1 MPRSNN
7 RPRRPMRAAGE
18 ERQVK
23 RETLVR
29 GVRILVSV
37 AMLFGLIS
45 KAHALDFPTRVVR
58 IIVPYAP
65 GGSAEAQARTLA
77 EGLSKIWNQQVI
89 IEDKPGAGTTLG
101 AAYVA
106 GSAPDGYTLYL
117 AGTSHTISP
126 SLYRSI
132 RYDAVKSFSPIS
144 RVATSPFILMVNPS
158 LGVKSVADF
167 LALARSKPGGLTYS
181 TSGVGAGP
189 HLSAEMMKA
198 AAKIDV
204 RHVPYKGSAPAMTAL
219 LGNFVQ
225 FSMGDV
231 SALPNIKAGLL
242 KALAVSTP
250 KRFSQLP
257 DVPTLDE
264 SVQKGVEVTN
274 WSAILAPANTPPE
287 LVDFINRSIAKAL
300 QSPDVVK
307 SYEAQGFDPAPST
320 PEELRDF
327 MTAEVAKYHNVIE
340 KAGIQPE

>member
-1 MPRSNN
+1 M
-7 RPRRPMRAAGE
+7 
-18 ERQVK
+18 
-23 RETLVR
+23 LVR
-29 GVRILVSV
+29 GARILVS
-37 AMLFGLIS
+37 ATMLCGLIS
-45 KAHALDFPTRVVR
+45 KADALDFPTHVVR

-77 EGLSKIWNQQVI
+77 EGLSKIWKQQVI

-106 GSAPDGYTLYL
+106 GSSPDGYTLYL

-158 LGVKSVADF
+158 LGVRSVADF

-257 DVPTLDE
+257 DIPTLDE
-264 SVQKGVEVTN
+264 TVQKGVEVTN
-274 WSAILAPANTPPE
+274 WSAILAPAKTPPE
-287 LVDFINRSIAKAL
+287 LVDFINHSIAKAL

-307 SYEAQGFDPAPST
+307 SYEAQGFEPDPST

-327 MTAEVAKYHNVIE
+327 MVAEVAKYHDVVE
-340 KAGIQPE
+340 KAGISPE

>member
-1 MPRSNN
+1 M
-7 RPRRPMRAAGE
+7 
-18 ERQVK
+18 
-23 RETLVR
+23 LVR
-29 GVRILVSV
+29 GIRIFVSA
-37 AMLFGLIS
+37 AMLCGLIS
-45 KAHALDFPTRVVR
+45 RAHALDFPTHVVR

-89 IEDKPGAGTTLG
+89 VEGKPGAGTTLG

-126 SLYRSI
+126 SLYSSI

-144 RVATSPFILMVNPS
+144 RVATSPFILMVTPK
-158 LGVKSVADF
+158 LGVGSVADF
-167 LALARSKPGGLTYS
+167 LTLARSKPGELTYS

-189 HLSAEMMKA
+189 HLAAEMMKA

-242 KALAVSTP
+242 KALAVTTP

-257 DVPTLDE
+257 DVPTLAE
-264 SVQKGVEVTN
+264 TIQKGVEVTN

-287 LVDFINRSIAKAL
+287 LVDFINHSIAEAL
-300 QSPDVVK
+300 QSPEVVK
-307 SYEAQGFDPAPST
+307 SYKAQGFEPAPST

-327 MTAEVAKYHNVIE
+327 MTAEVVKYHGVIE
-340 KAGIQPE
+340 EAGIKPE

>member
-1 MPRSNN
+1 MI
-7 RPRRPMRAAGE
+7 
-18 ERQVK
+18 
-23 RETLVR
+23 VR
-29 GVRILVSV
+29 GVRILVCA
-37 AMLFGLIS
+37 AMLCGLIS
-45 KAHALDFPTRVVR
+45 RAHALDFPTRVVR

-77 EGLSKIWNQQVI
+77 EGLSKIWKQQVI
-89 IEDKPGAGTTLG
+89 VEDKPGAGTTLG

-106 GSAPDGYTLYL
+106 GSSPDGYTLYL

-158 LGVKSVADF
+158 LGVGSVADF
-167 LALARSKPGGLTYS
+167 LALARSKPGSLTYS

-231 SALPNIKAGLL
+231 SALPSIKAGLL
-242 KALAVSTP
+242 KALAVTTP

-264 SVQKGVEVTN
+264 AVQKGVEVTN
-274 WSAILAPANTPPE
+274 WSAIRAPANTPPE
-287 LVDFINRSIAKAL
+287 LVDFINHSIAKAL

-320 PEELRDF
+320 PAELRDF
-327 MTAEVAKYHNVIE
+327 MTAEVAKYRDVVK
-340 KAGIQPE
+340 KAGIAPE

>member
-1 MPRSNN
+1 
-7 RPRRPMRAAGE
+7 MRAAGE
-18 ERQVK
+18 ERQVR
-23 RETLVR
+23 REMLVR
-29 GVRILVSV
+29 GVRVLVSA
-37 AMLFGLIS
+37 AMLCGLIS
-45 KAHALDFPTRVVR
+45 KAHALDFPTHVVR

-158 LGVKSVADF
+158 LGVKSVTDF

-250 KRFSQLP
+250 RRFSQLP

-274 WSAILAPANTPPE
+274 WSAILAPANTPPDV
-287 LVDFINRSIAKAL
+287 VDFINHSIAKAL

-327 MTAEVAKYHNVIE
+327 MTAEVAKYHGVIE

>member
-1 MPRSNN
+1 MRREVIVRS
-7 RPRRPMRAAGE
+7 A
-18 ERQVK
+18 
-23 RETLVR
+23 
-29 GVRILVSV
+29 RILVSA
-37 AMLFGLIS
+37 AMLCGLIS
-45 KAHALDFPTRVVR
+45 RAHALDFPTHVVR

-77 EGLSKIWNQQVI
+77 EGLSKIWKQQVI
-89 IEDKPGAGTTLG
+89 VEDKPGAGTTLG

-106 GSAPDGYTLYL
+106 GSSPDGYTLYL

-274 WSAILAPANTPPE
+274 WSAILAPAKTPPE
-287 LVDFINRSIAKAL
+287 LVDFINHSIAKAL

-307 SYEAQGFDPAPST
+307 SYQAQGFDPAPST

-327 MTAEVAKYHNVIE
+327 MTAEVAKYHDVVE
-340 KAGIQPE
+340 KAGISPE

>member
-1 MPRSNN
+1 MRREVIVRS
-7 RPRRPMRAAGE
+7 A
-18 ERQVK
+18 
-23 RETLVR
+23 
-29 GVRILVSV
+29 RILVSA
-37 AMLFGLIS
+37 AMLCGLIS
-45 KAHALDFPTRVVR
+45 RAHALDFPTHVVR

-77 EGLSKIWNQQVI
+77 EGLSKIWKQQVI
-89 IEDKPGAGTTLG
+89 VEDKPGAGTTLG

-106 GSAPDGYTLYL
+106 GSSPDGYTLYL

-158 LGVKSVADF
+158 LGVKSVAEF

-274 WSAILAPANTPPE
+274 WSAILAPAKTPPE
-287 LVDFINRSIAKAL
+287 LVDFINHSIAKAL

-307 SYEAQGFDPAPST
+307 SYQAQGFDPAPST

-327 MTAEVAKYHNVIE
+327 MTAEVAKYHDVVE
-340 KAGIQPE
+340 KAGISPE

>member
-1 MPRSNN
+1 MRREVIVRS
-7 RPRRPMRAAGE
+7 A
-18 ERQVK
+18 
-23 RETLVR
+23 
-29 GVRILVSV
+29 RILVSA
-37 AMLFGLIS
+37 AMLCGLIS
-45 KAHALDFPTRVVR
+45 RAHALDFPTHVVR

-77 EGLSKIWNQQVI
+77 EGLSKIWKQQVI
-89 IEDKPGAGTTLG
+89 VEDKPGAGTTLG

-106 GSAPDGYTLYL
+106 GSSPDGYTLYL

-287 LVDFINRSIAKAL
+287 LVDFINHSIAKAL

-307 SYEAQGFDPAPST
+307 SYQAQGFDPAPST

-327 MTAEVAKYHNVIE
+327 MTAEVAKYHDVVE
-340 KAGIQPE
+340 KAGISPE

>member
-1 MPRSNN
+1 M
-7 RPRRPMRAAGE
+7 
-18 ERQVK
+18 
-23 RETLVR
+23 LVR
-29 GVRILVSV
+29 GARILVS
-37 AMLFGLIS
+37 ATMLCGLIS
-45 KAHALDFPTRVVR
+45 KADALDFPTHVVR

-77 EGLSKIWNQQVI
+77 EGLSKIWKQQVI

-106 GSAPDGYTLYL
+106 GSSPDGYTLYL

-158 LGVKSVADF
+158 LGVRSVADF
-167 LALARSKPGGLTYS
+167 LVLARSKPGGLTYS

-257 DVPTLDE
+257 DIPTLDE
-264 SVQKGVEVTN
+264 TVQKGVEVTN
-274 WSAILAPANTPPE
+274 WSAILAPAKTPPE
-287 LVDFINRSIAKAL
+287 LVDFINHSIAKAL

-307 SYEAQGFDPAPST
+307 SYEAQGFEPDPST

-327 MTAEVAKYHNVIE
+327 MVAEVAKYHDVVE
-340 KAGIQPE
+340 KAGISPE

>member
-1 MPRSNN
+1 M
-7 RPRRPMRAAGE
+7 
-18 ERQVK
+18 
-23 RETLVR
+23 LVR
-29 GVRILVSV
+29 GARILVSA
-37 AMLFGLIS
+37 AMLCGLIS
-45 KAHALDFPTRVVR
+45 KADALDFPTHVVR

-77 EGLSKIWNQQVI
+77 EGLSKIWKQQVI

-106 GSAPDGYTLYL
+106 GSSPDGYTLYL

-126 SLYRSI
+126 SLYRTI

-158 LGVKSVADF
+158 LGVRSVADF
-167 LALARSKPGGLTYS
+167 LVLARSKPGGLTYS

-257 DVPTLDE
+257 DIPTLDE
-264 SVQKGVEVTN
+264 TVQKGVEVTN
-274 WSAILAPANTPPE
+274 WSAILAPAKTPPE
-287 LVDFINRSIAKAL
+287 LVDFINHSIAKAL

-307 SYEAQGFDPAPST
+307 SYEAQGFEPDPST

-327 MTAEVAKYHNVIE
+327 MVAEVAKYHDVVE
-340 KAGIQPE
+340 KAGISPE

>member
-1 MPRSNN
+1 
-7 RPRRPMRAAGE
+7 
-18 ERQVK
+18 
-23 RETLVR
+23 
-29 GVRILVSV
+29 
-37 AMLFGLIS
+37 
-45 KAHALDFPTRVVR
+45 
-58 IIVPYAP
+58 
-65 GGSAEAQARTLA
+65 
-77 EGLSKIWNQQVI
+77 LSKIWNQQVI

-287 LVDFINRSIAKAL
+287 LVEFINHSIAKAL
-300 QSPDVVK
+300 KSPEVVK

-327 MTAEVAKYHNVIE
+327 MTAEVAKYHDVIE

>member
-1 MPRSNN
+1 
-7 RPRRPMRAAGE
+7 
-18 ERQVK
+18 
-23 RETLVR
+23 
-29 GVRILVSV
+29 
-37 AMLFGLIS
+37 MLCGLIS
-45 KAHALDFPTRVVR
+45 KADALDFPTHVVR

-77 EGLSKIWNQQVI
+77 EGLSKIWKQQVI

-106 GSAPDGYTLYL
+106 GSSPDGYTLYL

-158 LGVKSVADF
+158 LGVRSVADF

-257 DVPTLDE
+257 DIPTLDE
-264 SVQKGVEVTN
+264 TVQKGVEVTN
-274 WSAILAPANTPPE
+274 WSAILAPAKTPPE
-287 LVDFINRSIAKAL
+287 LVDFINHSIAKAL

-307 SYEAQGFDPAPST
+307 SYEAQGFEPDPST

-327 MTAEVAKYHNVIE
+327 MVAEVAKYHDVVE
-340 KAGIQPE
+340 KAGISPE

>member
-1 MPRSNN
+1 MRREVIVRS
-7 RPRRPMRAAGE
+7 A
-18 ERQVK
+18 
-23 RETLVR
+23 
-29 GVRILVSV
+29 RILVSA
-37 AMLFGLIS
+37 AMLCGLIS
-45 KAHALDFPTRVVR
+45 RAHALDFPTHVVR

-77 EGLSKIWNQQVI
+77 EGLSKIWKQQVI
-89 IEDKPGAGTTLG
+89 VEDKPGAGTTLG

-106 GSAPDGYTLYL
+106 GSSPDGYTLYL
-117 AGTSHTISP
+117 AGTSHTSSP

-274 WSAILAPANTPPE
+274 WSAILAPAKTPPE
-287 LVDFINRSIAKAL
+287 LVDFINHSIAKAL

-307 SYEAQGFDPAPST
+307 SYQAQGFDPAPST

-327 MTAEVAKYHNVIE
+327 MTAEVAKYHDVVE
-340 KAGIQPE
+340 KAGISPE

>member
-1 MPRSNN
+1 M
-7 RPRRPMRAAGE
+7 
-18 ERQVK
+18 
-23 RETLVR
+23 LVR

-37 AMLFGLIS
+37 ALLCGLIS

-144 RVATSPFILMVNPS
+144 RVATSPFILMVNPA

-274 WSAILAPANTPPE
+274 WSAILAPANTPQE

-300 QSPDVVK
+300 KSPEVVK

-327 MTAEVAKYHNVIE
+327 MTAEVAKYHDVIE

>member
-1 MPRSNN
+1 
-7 RPRRPMRAAGE
+7 
-18 ERQVK
+18 
-23 RETLVR
+23 
-29 GVRILVSV
+29 
-37 AMLFGLIS
+37 MLCGLIS
-45 KAHALDFPTRVVR
+45 KADALDFPTHVVR

-77 EGLSKIWNQQVI
+77 EGLSKIWKQQVI

-106 GSAPDGYTLYL
+106 GSSPDGYTLYL

-158 LGVKSVADF
+158 LGVRSVADF
-167 LALARSKPGGLTYS
+167 LVLARSKPGGLTYS

-257 DVPTLDE
+257 DIPTLDE
-264 SVQKGVEVTN
+264 TVQKGVEVTN
-274 WSAILAPANTPPE
+274 WSAILAPAKTPPE
-287 LVDFINRSIAKAL
+287 LVDFINHSIAKAL

-307 SYEAQGFDPAPST
+307 SYEAQGFEPDPST

-327 MTAEVAKYHNVIE
+327 MVAEVAKYHDVVE
-340 KAGIQPE
+340 KAGISPE

>member
-1 MPRSNN
+1 
-7 RPRRPMRAAGE
+7 
-18 ERQVK
+18 
-23 RETLVR
+23 
-29 GVRILVSV
+29 
-37 AMLFGLIS
+37 MLCGLIS
-45 KAHALDFPTRVVR
+45 KADALDFPTHVVR

-77 EGLSKIWNQQVI
+77 EGLSKIWKQQVI

-106 GSAPDGYTLYL
+106 GSSPDGYTLYL

-158 LGVKSVADF
+158 LGVRSVADF

-257 DVPTLDE
+257 DIPTLDE
-264 SVQKGVEVTN
+264 TVQKGVEVTN
-274 WSAILAPANTPPE
+274 WSAILAPAKTPPE
-287 LVDFINRSIAKAL
+287 LVDFINHSIAKAL
-300 QSPDVVK
+300 QLPDVVK
-307 SYEAQGFDPAPST
+307 SYEAQGFEPDPST

-327 MTAEVAKYHNVIE
+327 MVAEVAKYHDVVE
-340 KAGIQPE
+340 KAGISPE

>member
-1 MPRSNN
+1 M
-7 RPRRPMRAAGE
+7 
-18 ERQVK
+18 
-23 RETLVR
+23 LVR
-29 GVRILVSV
+29 DVRVLVSV
-37 AMLFGLIS
+37 AMLCGLIS
-45 KAHALDFPTRVVR
+45 KAHALDFPTHVVR

-132 RYDAVKSFSPIS
+132 RYDAVKSFSPVS
-144 RVATSPFILMVNPS
+144 RVATSPFILMANPS
-158 LGVKSVADF
+158 LKVKSVADF

-287 LVDFINRSIAKAL
+287 LVDFINRSIAEAL
-300 QSPDVVK
+300 KSPEVVK

-327 MTAEVAKYHNVIE
+327 MTAEVAKYHDVIE

>member
-1 MPRSNN
+1 M
-7 RPRRPMRAAGE
+7 
-18 ERQVK
+18 
-23 RETLVR
+23 LVR
-29 GVRILVSV
+29 GVRILVSA
-37 AMLFGLIS
+37 AMLCGLIS
-45 KAHALDFPTRVVR
+45 KADALDFPTHVVR

-77 EGLSKIWNQQVI
+77 EGLSKIWKQQVI

-106 GSAPDGYTLYL
+106 GSSPDGYTLYL

-158 LGVKSVADF
+158 LGVRSVADF

-257 DVPTLDE
+257 DIPTLDE
-264 SVQKGVEVTN
+264 TVQKGVEVTN
-274 WSAILAPANTPPE
+274 WSAILAPAKTPPE
-287 LVDFINRSIAKAL
+287 LVDFINHSIAKAL
-300 QSPDVVK
+300 QLPDVVK
-307 SYEAQGFDPAPST
+307 SYEAQGFEPDPST

-327 MTAEVAKYHNVIE
+327 MVAEVAKYHDVVE
-340 KAGIQPE
+340 KAGISPE